1 MRTLM
6 QRAEP
11 TTQVAGRQE
20 QPGNVPESAQQVDL
34 RILQANE
41 RTLLAWVRTSLALM
55 GFGFLVAR
63 ISPFLSEVEVEQNGS
78 WAVWTGAAFL
88 VLGTFCNLAAG
99 VRFVRTR
106 AAILA
111 GEPVVPGQAVA
122 LSLAFGLALLGGLLA
137 VHVLLH

>member
-1 MRTLM
+1 M
-6 QRAEP
+6 QRTETP
-11 TTQVAGRQE
+11 PQNAGQLE
-20 QPGNVPESAQQVDL
+20 QPGNVPASAPEVDL

-41 RTLLAWVRTSLALM
+41 RTLLAWVRTGLALM
-55 GFGFLVAR
+55 GFGFVVAR
-63 ISPFLSEVEVEQNGS
+63 ISPWLSEAGVERNGS
-78 WAVWTGAAFL
+78 LAVWTGAAFL

-99 VRFVRTR
+99 VRFVRIR

-111 GEPVVPGQAVA
+111 GEPVVPGQAAA

>member
-1 MRTLM
+1 M
-6 QRAEP
+6 QRTESP
-11 TTQVAGRQE
+11 PQTAGQRG
-20 QPGNVPESAQQVDL
+20 QPGDVPATPLQVDL

-41 RTLLAWVRTSLALM
+41 RTLLAWVRTGLALM
-55 GFGFLVAR
+55 GFGFVVAR
-63 ISPFLSEVEVEQNGS
+63 ISPWLSEAEVPHYGS
-78 WAVWTGAAFL
+78 WAVWSGAAFI

-137 VHVLLH
+137 VHVLLQ